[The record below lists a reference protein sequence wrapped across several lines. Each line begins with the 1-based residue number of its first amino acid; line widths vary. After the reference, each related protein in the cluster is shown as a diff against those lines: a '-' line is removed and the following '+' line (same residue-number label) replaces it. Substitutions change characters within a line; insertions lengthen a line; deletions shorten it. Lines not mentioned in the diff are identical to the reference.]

1 MTLKNYT
8 KSSLS
13 VFYKWNSKPVM
24 TTYLFTTWFIEY
36 FKPCCDLLLRKKK
49 IPFKNL
55 SDLTMHLVTEEL

>member
-49 IPFKNL
+49 DPFQKL
-55 SDLTMHLVTEEL
+55 K